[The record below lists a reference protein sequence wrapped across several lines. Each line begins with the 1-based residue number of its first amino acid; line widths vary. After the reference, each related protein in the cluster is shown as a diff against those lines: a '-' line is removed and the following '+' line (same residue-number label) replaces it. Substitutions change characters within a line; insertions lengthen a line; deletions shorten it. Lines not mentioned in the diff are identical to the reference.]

1 MTDLIASG
9 KSVYEST
16 RVKIGSDE
24 TLSSNEEESCVGIN
38 LKLYP

>member
-24 TLSSNEEESCVGIN
+24 TLSSNEEGSCIGIN